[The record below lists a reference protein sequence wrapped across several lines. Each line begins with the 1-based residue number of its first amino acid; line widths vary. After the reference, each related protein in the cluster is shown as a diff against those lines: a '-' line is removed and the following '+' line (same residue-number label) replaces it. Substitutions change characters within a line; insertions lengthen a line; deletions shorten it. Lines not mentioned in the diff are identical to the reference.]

1 MKEKILKQI
10 EDFVNTLYTF
20 FKIGAGDFAKKNF
33 PELVE
38 NNWDNT
44 KSDKENLE
52 YIKSIFSTEAILQR
66 NINKEEIAKVLEIF
80 KTGWLDKL

>member
-1 MKEKILKQI
+1 MKEKILKCI

-20 FKIGAGDFAKKNF
+20 FKISAGDFAKKNF

-38 NNWDNT
+38 NNWDST

-52 YIKSIFSTEAILQR
+52 YIKSVFGTEAILQR
-66 NINKEEIAKVLEIF
+66 RINKEEIAKVLEMF

>member
-10 EDFVNTLYTF
+10 EDFVSTLYTF
-20 FKIGAGDFAKKNF
+20 FKIGAGDFAEKNF
-33 PELVE
+33 PKLVE

-52 YIKSIFSTEAILQR
+52 YIKSVFTTEAMLQR
-66 NINKEEIAKVLEIF
+66 NVNQEEIAKVLEAF